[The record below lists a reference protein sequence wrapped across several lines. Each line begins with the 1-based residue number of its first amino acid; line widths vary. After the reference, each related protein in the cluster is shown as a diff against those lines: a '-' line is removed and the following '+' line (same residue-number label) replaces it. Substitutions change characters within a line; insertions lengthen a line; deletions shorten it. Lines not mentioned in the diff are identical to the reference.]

1 MKKGDKV
8 LYYGNVY
15 KVAYVG
21 REYIDL
27 KIPRRKYVMTVE
39 KKIRYA
45 IMNRELES
53 LLSELKNVQNMS
65 DYEVCSLYNVDNK
78 DEALELIREAINDA
92 EFEYTLQEER
102 EIEENEMLE
111 TYNLICYTQGLSR
124 YC

>member
-65 DYEVCSLYNVDNK
+65 DYEICSLYNVDNK

-92 EFEYTLQEER
+92 EFEYTLQQER

-111 TYNLICYTQGLSR
+111 TYNLICFAQGLSR

>member
-1 MKKGDKV
+1 
-8 LYYGNVY
+8 
-15 KVAYVG
+15 
-21 REYIDL
+21 
-27 KIPRRKYVMTVE
+27 
-39 KKIRYA
+39 
-45 IMNRELES
+45 MNRELEK
-53 LLSELKNVQNMS
+53 LLSELEKVQNMS

-78 DEALELIREAINDA
+78 NEALELIREAINDA